1 MVKENISE
9 RLKQEIKKNIPLLI
23 GLVIVFSVGL
33 MGEKIYFSPVVIETG
48 AVHSEKT
55 IQVLENQE
63 NTKDAIQT
71 NGYADLLLTY
81 SDLNEFLKQTE
92 TKFDYAKFDQ
102 NWNYLDQEEKLKWLQ
117 KHMSINRY
125 FKENYQF
132 IFLLDKNIPKDWEY
146 SKENAPALLNSYI
159 NFSKTKIRE
168 INPQSSFRDGE
179 SVNLVS
185 KQSNIS
191 QHTIIA
197 KYGTIGGVLGLLIGM
212 VIITVKLMRN
222 SKNE

>member
-1 MVKENISE
+1 MVRKNILE
-9 RLKQEIKKNIPLLI
+9 RLKKELKKNILLII
-23 GLVIVFSVGL
+23 GLVIIFSVGL
-33 MGEKIYFSPVVIETG
+33 MGEKIYFSPVAIESG
-48 AVHSEKT
+48 SVHIEKT
-55 IQVLENQE
+55 IQVFENQE
-63 NTKDAIQT
+63 ITTDALQT

-92 TKFDYAKFDQ
+92 NQFDYAKFDQ
-102 NWNYLDQEEKLKWLQ
+102 NWNHLDKEEKLKWLQ

-132 IFLLDKNIPKDWEY
+132 IFTIGTNIPKDWEY
-146 SKENAPALLNSYI
+146 TRENAPALLNSYI
-159 NFSKTKIRE
+159 NFSKIKIKE
-168 INPQSSFRDGE
+168 INSKASFREGE

-185 KQSNIS
+185 EQSNIP
-191 QHTIIA
+191 QNTIIA
-197 KYGTIGGVLGLLIGM
+197 KYGSIGGVLGLLIGM